1 MLKNRRF
8 NIVLIT
14 RDQPRELNLENP
26 EGQMVQYNG
35 KAMTVNLYVRL

>member
-14 RDQPRELNLENP
+14 KDAPKALDLDNP
-26 EGQMVQYNG
+26 QGTMVQYNG
-35 KAMTVNLYVRL
+35 KAMSVKL